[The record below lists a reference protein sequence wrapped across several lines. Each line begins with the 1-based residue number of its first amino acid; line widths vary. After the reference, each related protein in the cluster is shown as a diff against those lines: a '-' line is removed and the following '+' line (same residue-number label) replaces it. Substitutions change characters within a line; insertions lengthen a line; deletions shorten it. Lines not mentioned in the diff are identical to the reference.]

1 MAGYSGTPLVAKL
14 GLKPGARAV
23 FTAIPE
29 AVQRELI
36 PVPEGMI
43 RLKKIFAPV
52 DFAIWFSTTTK
63 EVEDAFRRVGPKL
76 APNGMIWIA
85 WPKRAS
91 GVPTELTE
99 DVIRRIGLSKRLVD
113 VKVCAV
119 DEVWSGLKF
128 VIRTKDRP
136 AREVGAPRRR

>member
-14 GLKPGARAV
+14 GLKPGARAI
-23 FTAIPE
+23 FTRLPA
-29 AVQRELI
+29 AVERQFV
-36 PVPEGMI
+36 PAPEGMI
-43 RLKKIFAPV
+43 QLKRISAPV
-52 DFAIWFSTTTK
+52 DFALWFSTTTM
-63 EVEDAFRRVGPKL
+63 EVEDAFKRVGPKL

-99 DVIRRIGLSKRLVD
+99 DVIRGIGLSKGLVD

-128 VIRTKDRP
+128 VIRVKDRP
-136 AREVGAPRRR
+136 TKGR

>member
-14 GLKPGARAV
+14 GLKPGARAI
-23 FTAIPE
+23 FTRLPE
-29 AVQRELI
+29 AVQRHFV
-36 PVPEGMI
+36 PAPEGLI
-43 RLKKIFAPV
+43 HLKKISAPV
-52 DFAIWFSTTTK
+52 DFAIWFSTTTR
-63 EVEDAFRRVGPKL
+63 EVHDAFRRVGPKL

-91 GVPTELTE
+91 GVATELTE
-99 DVIRRIGLSKRLVD
+99 DVIRGIGLSEGLVD

-119 DEVWSGLKF
+119 DEVLSGLKF

-136 AREVGAPRRR
+136 AKKQ